1 VCAYI
6 CALVHVFKKSTF
18 GALQIAEFSNKN
30 YIVFYM
36 HKISGFL
43 GASVQSDR
51 DTDRDRKKWT
61 GTVKGLE
68 GKQEKGRGRE
78 GERQNVLS
86 MVCDSARVR
95 ATRHAS
101 HDAHTETVGHLKML
115 MQQCI
120 LCVCARANTHA
131 CVHRYAGGD
140 VGRLA
145 VAMRQCARAR
155 VCACTETYAARAEGR
170 LQVRLQHISKD
181 SPRSFRTTDLGSDL
195 TSPEKAAAILS
206 SWSRILP
213 ALHTSDSFV
222 LPYTHTHTHTH
233 THTTMSTRL
242 E

>member
-1 VCAYI
+1 
-6 CALVHVFKKSTF
+6 
-18 GALQIAEFSNKN
+18 
-30 YIVFYM
+30 M
-36 HKISGFL
+36 
-43 GASVQSDR
+43 DR
-51 DTDRDRKKWT
+51 DSERA
-61 GTVKGLE
+61 
-68 GKQEKGRGRE
+68 RGRARE
-78 GERQNVLS
+78 RERQNILS
-86 MVCDSARVR
+86 MVCDSARVC

-101 HDAHTETVGHLKML
+101 HDAHTETVWHLKVL

-131 CVHRYAGGD
+131 CVHTYAGGD
-140 VGRLA
+140 VWRLA

-155 VCACTETYAARAEGR
+155 VCACTKTYAARAEGR

-222 LPYTHTHTHTH
+222 LPDTR